1 MNKSIKFFLLL
12 SAFIVVYSC
21 SHKQE
26 PAAQVQQEFTD
37 DRISPDMQR
46 TLTDTVS
53 VLSHVRAYLDML
65 QRNEV
70 DSALS
75 FVYVEDGDSVA
86 PLVGAAREALRQ
98 HVTTFPVLSYE
109 INKLQMFDSH
119 DTRVHYTIKYF
130 EKADDNPLQNTLQC
144 VIGLRRVG
152 YMWYLIAPTET
163 RDLVEYAY

>member
-1 MNKSIKFFLLL
+1 MLLVA
-12 SAFIVVYSC
+12 SFCVFSC
-21 SHKQE
+21 SQKQE
-26 PAAQVQQEFTD
+26 PAQQTSQEFTD
-37 DRISPDMQR
+37 VRNSPDMQR
-46 TLTDTVS
+46 TLTDTIS

-86 PLVGAAREALRQ
+86 PLMGAAREAFRQ
-98 HVTTFPVLSYE
+98 QVTSFPVLSYE
-109 INKLQMFDSH
+109 INKLQMFNSH
-119 DTRVHYTIKYF
+119 DTRVHYTIEYF
-130 EKADDNPLQNTLQC
+130 EKPKDSPLQNTLQC

-152 YMWYLIAPTET
+152 YMWYLIVPTET